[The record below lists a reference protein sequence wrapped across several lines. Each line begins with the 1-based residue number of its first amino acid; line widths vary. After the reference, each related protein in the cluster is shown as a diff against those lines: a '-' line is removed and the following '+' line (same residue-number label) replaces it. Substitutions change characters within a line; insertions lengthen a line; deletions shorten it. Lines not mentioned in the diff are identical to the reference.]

1 MQGDAKNDRFVAS
14 CGIWYNHRRSG
25 HLHACLIAPP
35 ANLQEETMD
44 PSKERK
50 PYEAPAVIY
59 ESELEVRA
67 GSPFGIPDPL
77 DLTGA
82 GSEGVTTK

>member
-1 MQGDAKNDRFVAS
+1 MEQ
-14 CGIWYNHRRSG
+14 
-25 HLHACLIAPP
+25 
-35 ANLQEETMD
+35 TT
-44 PSKERK
+44 ERK
-50 PYEAPAVIY
+50 PYEGPAVIY

-82 GSEGVTTK
+82 GG

>member
-1 MQGDAKNDRFVAS
+1 
-14 CGIWYNHRRSG
+14 
-25 HLHACLIAPP
+25 
-35 ANLQEETMD
+35 MD